1 VTSIERVGQSWR
13 HALRAENKSPQTIN
27 GYLLTVRIFSEWLAE
42 QGRPTAAEAVT
53 RDDVR
58 GFLADQLDRNKPA
71 TALARYK
78 GLRLLFK
85 FALAEGDITATP
97 MTNVQ
102 PPKLVEQPPEVLSND
117 QLAALLKVTTGE
129 TFQERRDHAVIRLLV
144 DTGMRRGELVG
155 LTLADVDLDEGVA
168 FVLGKGGRHRACPFG
183 AKTTRALD
191 RYLRLR
197 EQHEYSYADEF
208 FLGSRGPLTGN
219 GLLQIVRNR
228 GKSVGIEALNP
239 HRFRHTF
246 AHGWLAAGGTE
257 GDLMRLTGWR
267 SRVMVD
273 RYGASAAA
281 ERARDAHRRFS
292 LGDRL

>member
-1 VTSIERVGQSWR
+1 MSSDRHCSVLER
-13 HALRAENKSPQTIN
+13 RAIARREADA
-27 GYLLTVRIFSEWLAE
+27 G
-42 QGRPTAAEAVT
+42 EAVHLEIDET
-53 RDDVR
+53 RD
-58 GFLADQLDRNKPA
+58 RNTTS
-71 TALARYK
+71 TALTRYK

-85 FALAEGDITATP
+85 FAHTEGDIAENPMAT
-97 MTNVQ
+97 VQ
-102 PPKLVEQPPEVLSND
+102 PPKLVEQPPEVLSVE
-117 QLAALLKVTTGE
+117 QLAKLLKVTAGE
-129 TFQERRDHAVIRLLV
+129 TFTDRRDHAMIRLLL
-144 DTGMRRGELVG
+144 DTGMRRGELIG
-155 LTLADVDLDEGVA
+155 LSLSDLDLEDGIA

-197 EQHEYSYADEF
+197 DRHEYAHTPAV
-208 FLGSRGPLTGN
+208 FLGARGPIKGN
-219 GLLQIVRNR
+219 GLLQIIRNR
-228 GKSVGIEALNP
+228 GNEIGIDGLNP

-246 AHGWLAAGGTE
+246 AHEWLAAGGTE

>member
-1 VTSIERVGQSWR
+1 VAQSWR
-13 HALRAENKSPQTIN
+13 HALRAENKSPKTID
-27 GYLLTVRIFSEWLAE
+27 GYQLSVRMFTEWLE
-42 QGRPTAAEAVT
+42 DEGRPDEIAKVT
-53 RDDVR
+53 KDDVR
-58 GFLADQLDRNKPA
+58 GFLADQLERNSPA

-85 FALAEGDITATP
+85 FAEAEGDIAASP
-97 MTNVQ
+97 MITVH
-102 PPKLVEQPPEVLSND
+102 PPKLVEQPPEVLSED
-117 QLAALLKVTTGE
+117 ELTRLLKVTAGE
-129 TFQERRDHAVIRLLV
+129 SFNDRRDHAMIRLLL

-155 LTLADVDLDEGVA
+155 LKLTDVDLEDGIA
-168 FVLGKGGRHRACPFG
+168 YVLGKGGRHRACPFG
-183 AKTTRALD
+183 AKTTRSLD

-197 EQHEYSYADEF
+197 ERHEYEHVQEV
-208 FLGSRGPLTGN
+208 FLGARGPITGN

-228 GKSVGIEALNP
+228 GREVGIESLNP

-246 AHGWLAAGGTE
+246 AHNWLAAGGTE
-257 GDLMRLTGWR
+257 GDLMKLTGWR

-281 ERARDAHRRFS
+281 ERARDAHRRYS